1 MNPIQHMI
9 LAAIAIGTLATAP
22 TASAMPISITGG
34 AFMPGTGYGVESGEN
49 GGTLL
54 DVQFSTNGF
63 ATQNFTLSNIGD
75 GFTFKLGTVNFRESD
90 VGNGSNAGIR
100 AHETDHLEVMASLIF
115 AGIPGITTDIAATA
129 TAIPGLTSDMAVD
142 YSLAWNPMAVDF
154 GQGGKFEIKMAP
166 ISFSG
171 IGQQDQMATIT
182 LLSLPVAPSSQSV
195 PEPATLSL
203 LALGLLGFAATRRKS
218 PKS

>member
-1 MNPIQHMI
+1 
-9 LAAIAIGTLATAP
+9 
-22 TASAMPISITGG
+22 
-34 AFMPGTGYGVESGEN
+34 
-49 GGTLL
+49 
-54 DVQFSTNGF
+54 
-63 ATQNFTLSNIGD
+63 
-75 GFTFKLGTVNFRESD
+75 
-90 VGNGSNAGIR
+90 
-100 AHETDHLEVMASLIF
+100 
-115 AGIPGITTDIAATA
+115 
-129 TAIPGLTSDMAVD
+129 
-142 YSLAWNPMAVDF
+142 
-154 GQGGKFEIKMAP
+154 MAP